1 MTADRKPSRPA
12 INTATRTAQAFADA
26 SQDIPV
32 PLGVKFDG
40 DMEKELWRTFTAARS
55 RSDWMPHDLVTL
67 TKIVE
72 IEIDIRD
79 VKATLK
85 REGYVVENQRGTM
98 VENANTRVYSTLLG
112 MQLALIR
119 SLSINT
125 TSSAKATV
133 QANAKEDQKA
143 LETMKAKGPLS
154 LIASR
159 N

>member
-1 MTADRKPSRPA
+1 MTTERKPQRPGA
-12 INTATRTAQAFADA
+12 GTLERTVQAFADIG
-26 SQDIPV
+26 QEIPV
-32 PLGVKFDG
+32 PLGVKFES

-55 RSDWMPHDLVTL
+55 RSDWLPHDLVML
-67 TKIVE
+67 VKIIELE
-72 IEIDIRD
+72 ISIRD

-98 VENANTRVYSTLLG
+98 VENANTRVYATLLS
-112 MQLALIR
+112 MQLSLIR
-119 SLSINT
+119 SLSMNT
-125 TSSAKATV
+125 TTSAKATV

-143 LETMKAKGPLS
+143 IETIKAKGPLS